1 VLAGVEAAAPES
13 QEGLARFARARHI
26 GLQVIPRIE
35 VELRDLLELE
45 RFFDRH
51 PVNAVFG
58 EMVEGSA
65 GAATDLF
72 PAETFQ
78 PGDEAG

>member
-35 VELRDLLELE
+35 EELRDLLELE
-45 RFFDRH
+45 RPSTGTGKCGLRR
-51 PVNAVFG
+51 
-58 EMVEGSA
+58 M
-65 GAATDLF
+65 
-72 PAETFQ
+72 
-78 PGDEAG
+78 